1 MASALSR
8 LVRRKADSWLFQR
21 DVADSGAVTLTRRRV
36 FILPARA
43 GVGFLALMVVLLIG
57 SINYSLGLGY
67 ALTFSIGAGAVVALI
82 YTNRN
87 RVGLRLSP
95 GRAAPVFAG
104 EEARFE
110 LNLSNPAALERYAIW
125 LDCTDTPAPRQV
137 ADVPA
142 QGKASVV
149 LAIPTTAR
157 GWLGA
162 PRVRLSSRFPLGL
175 FRSWAYWQPD
185 VRVLVYP
192 FPEAV
197 APPLPMAGR
206 DGNDGY
212 GGAGHEDFA
221 GIRSYQAGD
230 PLRHLA
236 WRQIARLDPELGG
249 QLVTKNFEG
258 GAVEEL
264 VIDFDLLPRSIGL
277 EQRLSRMTRWVLDA
291 ELRALPYAFR
301 LGGTELAPAVGEA
314 HRAACLR
321 ALALYGIDREHA

>member
-1 MASALSR
+1 MAFALTR
-8 LVRRKADSWLFQR
+8 LVRRKADSWLFR
-21 DVADSGAVTLTRRRV
+21 LDVPDTGEVLLNRRRV
-36 FILPARA
+36 FIVPARA
-43 GVGFLALMVVLLIG
+43 GVGFLALMLVLLIG

-67 ALTFSIGAGAVVALI
+67 ALTFTVGACAVVDMI

-87 RVGLRLSP
+87 LVGLRLSP

-110 LNLSNPAALERYAIW
+110 LNLSNPTALDRYAVW
-125 LDCTDTPAPRQV
+125 LDCTDTTAPRHV

-149 LAIPTTAR
+149 LAVPTTER
-157 GWLGA
+157 GWLSA
-162 PRVRLSSRFPLGL
+162 PRIRLSSRFPLGL
-175 FRSWAYWQPD
+175 FRAWAYWRPD
-185 VRVLVYP
+185 ARVLVYP

-206 DGNDGY
+206 DGNEGS

-249 QLVTKNFEG
+249 QLVTKNFDG

-264 VIDFDLLPRSIGL
+264 VLDFDLLPRGMDL

-301 LGGTELAPAVGEA
+301 LGATAFPPAVGEA

-321 ALALYGIDREHA
+321 ALALYGHQGDRP